1 MTFKEQLN
9 EAKKRMGVARLG
21 MLLVAG
27 ILLMILTWYGE
38 ELGKLFPL
46 GFGVIGLL
54 VGLVLRESS
63 EVVGMDYF
71 VVYEDP
77 ANKKIVVYTRDFTDE
92 VRWDIDGNHIRIW
105 IKDKV
110 HETV

>member
-9 EAKKRMGVARLG
+9 EARKRMGVARLG

-27 ILLMILTWYGE
+27 ILMMILTWYGA

-54 VGLVLRESS
+54 IGLVLRESS
-63 EVVGMDYF
+63 ADRFCGYAICGSPGPGSSNQSE
-71 VVYEDP
+71 
-77 ANKKIVVYTRDFTDE
+77 
-92 VRWDIDGNHIRIW
+92 
-105 IKDKV
+105 
-110 HETV
+110 